1 MRPAFSTVHVPPREA
16 VDYWQDV
23 ACATITKH
31 SPKFSDPEHFYGSME
46 ADALSDLSLIRYRC
60 SPGVSEAPA
69 DDHRLLIPPATGV
82 RVQFAGGGGLE
93 HNRSRLT

>member
-1 MRPAFSTVHVPPREA
+1 MRPAFSTVHIPPREA

-31 SPKFSDPEHFYGSME
+31 SPKFFDPEHFYGSME

-69 DDHRLLIPPATGV
+69 DDHLLLIPPATGV
-82 RVQFAGGGGLE
+82 GCNSQAAVAWNTTVAALP
-93 HNRSRLT
+93 